1 MRVLLL
7 LLCSALVASSS
18 GFLLA
23 PSSKRPLS
31 FDGAAGLST
40 QQRRWRRA
48 TTSTPSQ
55 ISLHGSREEEI
66 ARLEETLRKL
76 REEEGL
82 SSEKD
87 DVTMTVE
94 EQKIS
99 RRLEMVKGKDM
110 LLSESELIGD
120 GIVEN
125 AGGESSNGLLSV
137 AAAVVGLVLLV
148 AFSQVPV
155 GQESLSQYSATGSST
170 LKTIDLGDLN
180 ADAPKP

>member
-7 LLCSALVASSS
+7 LLCAALVASSS
-18 GFLLA
+18 GFILA
-23 PSSKRPLS
+23 TSSKQPRS
-31 FDGAAGLST
+31 FDGAGRST

-48 TTSTPSQ
+48 NTRAPSQ
-55 ISLHGSREEEI
+55 ISLYGSREEEI

-82 SSEKD
+82 SSEKED
-87 DVTMTVE
+87 DVTMTEE

-125 AGGESSNGLLSV
+125 AGGESSNGLLNV
-137 AAAVVGLVLLV
+137 VAAVVGLVLLV